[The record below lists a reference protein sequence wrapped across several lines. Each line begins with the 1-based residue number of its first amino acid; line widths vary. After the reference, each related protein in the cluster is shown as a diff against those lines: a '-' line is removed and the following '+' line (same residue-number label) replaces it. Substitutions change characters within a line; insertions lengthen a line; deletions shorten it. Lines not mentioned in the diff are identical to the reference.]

1 MANFSTWL
9 LAIFMVMFWLFR
21 AIATLCTQ
29 FSVDFLGIISYN
41 LNFEI
46 IIIFIT
52 LLCIVLVIKRKL
64 VGALLYLLIYGMYFG
79 EHLFMN
85 VVPLLQKQTTLTMD
99 MSMNLISDLVAVA
112 LAIFVLLDMLVDK
125 SRKANPI
132 DKKTDWYFKNKK
144 YEEELKARDDRE
156 DKNEYKFY

>member
-112 LAIFVLLDMLVDK
+112 LAIFVLLDMLIDK

>member
-21 AIATLCTQ
+21 AIAALCTQ
-29 FSVDFLGIISYN
+29 FSVDFLGIVSYN